1 MNIHEELVQ
10 RLAARRREALG
21 DLSDQAFAE
30 LLLAVRESPEG
41 FVDSPAEAAYVEL
54 DRAFAAYDESL
65 GNDDLLD
72 DDEYQAARL
81 ARLGALRGACGRALA
96 LDEKCL
102 DARLIDVIAADAEP
116 DELLE
121 RLLALHDGVDSVAR
135 VAADGVDLWADVFSR
150 PKLRLEAA
158 ISRTL
163 LNGARYRM
171 AVDACERVMAAMPG
185 DELGCRHTEAI
196 ALARLEDEVAFD
208 QLDARFGR
216 HDNAWTS
223 LSRCIL
229 FYKLG
234 RMSAARRAL
243 GGFASLCR
251 GGAYALL
258 RPVYVEVYLP
268 DRPPVEVNSL
278 EEATLAVH
286 EAEPTI
292 ADVPDFI
299 NWATRQPGFAAGAEA
314 FADKNDLDW

>member
-1 MNIHEELVQ
+1 MNVHEELVQ
-10 RLAARRREALG
+10 RCAARRREALG
-21 DLSDQAFAE
+21 DLSDQGFAE
-30 LLLAVRESPEG
+30 LLLAVRENPSA
-41 FVDSPAEAAYVEL
+41 FVDAPAETAYVEL
-54 DRAFAAYDESL
+54 ERGMAVYDKSV

-72 DDEYQAARL
+72 DDEYQAVRVKRL
-81 ARLGALRGACGRALA
+81 AALQAACGRALS

-102 DARLIDVIAADAEP
+102 DAQLIGVLASDAEP

-121 RLLALHDGVDSVAR
+121 RLLALRDGADSLAS
-135 VAADGVDLWADVFSR
+135 ADGGDLWADVFSR
-150 PKLRLEAA
+150 PRLRLEAA

-171 AVDACERVMAAMPG
+171 AIDTCERVMAAAPA
-185 DELGCRHTEAI
+185 DELGCRHTAAI
-196 ALARLEDEVAFD
+196 ALARLEDEVGFD

-216 HDNAWTS
+216 HDNAWAS

-229 FYKLG
+229 LYKLG

-243 GGFASLCR
+243 AGFDHLCR

-258 RPVYVEVYLP
+258 RPVFVEVYLP
-268 DRPPVEVNSL
+268 DRPAVATNSL

-299 NWATRQPGFAAGAEA
+299 NWASNQPGFAASAQSFAE
-314 FADKNDLDW
+314 KNDLDW